1 VVLRVVLF
9 RPNQH
14 RRKAW
19 IERLQ
24 KSGCDVRFVHDPE
37 RMPGETDLVVIDT
50 AVGRWKDYVRLL
62 KGPGIPIVL
71 LADRDE
77 NVAED
82 ELAVLGAAGTVTQEQ
97 EPSRVLAGFLHIQ
110 GNGPSD
116 PAGTDAPASFPPYG
130 RTLVLTAE
138 ASGREEPQQA
148 GSIREEEE
156 DPGLSDAES
165 ESEKGHRPDAGK
177 TLSQRKAVRQRLAE
191 RPSVRITPAM
201 HEDPAASL
209 EKASF
214 QNNVSAMPAPP
225 EAGERKP
232 RDSQAEGQTITTD
245 EETTRRTNS
254 LATPMRPQSPPLPTP
269 QRSRDLPSIAAV
281 YAAKGGVGKTTFV
294 LHLAALLAK
303 EGCRVCVLD
312 LDLMHG
318 TVASMLRIQPH
329 KTIVDLACR
338 IDDPKASRACLL
350 STKMGFSIVA
360 APNQPGMFRMEAEQ
374 LLAVLRFL
382 KEETDLLLID
392 TPAHFDAG
400 VKLALEQADLLM
412 LMTTDEPASVESLL
426 RMKPLIGH
434 LHPSPEIVMVWN
446 RLVERELKEQWRE
459 QIPWREL
466 LELPED
472 PTVGQAVRSGTWI
485 ASSPVSPY
493 RLRIKQLADHWMGLE
508 PERPDPGRRLL
519 KRWFLGR
526 PG

>member
-1 VVLRVVLF
+1 MVLF

-24 KSGCDVRFVHDPE
+24 KSGCDVRFVHDSE

-62 KGPGIPIVL
+62 KGQGIPIVL
-71 LADRDE
+71 LSDRDE

-82 ELAVLGAAGTVTQEQ
+82 ELAALGAAGIVTEKEEPDRALARFLRFQE
-97 EPSRVLAGFLHIQ
+97 S
-110 GNGPSD
+110 GPSD
-116 PAGTDAPASFPPYG
+116 PAGTDAPASFPSYG
-130 RTLVLTAE
+130 RMLESTAE
-138 ASGREEPQQA
+138 ASGGEEPQQA
-148 GSIREEEE
+148 GSIR
-156 DPGLSDAES
+156 DPGLSDAEPVS
-165 ESEKGHRPDAGK
+165 EQGHRPDAGK
-177 TLSQRKAVRQRLAE
+177 TLSQRKAARQRLAE
-191 RPSVRITPAM
+191 RPSVKITSAV
-201 HEDPAASL
+201 HEDPAAYP
-209 EKASF
+209 EKTPL
-214 QNNVSAMPAPP
+214 QDNVSAMPAPP
-225 EAGERKP
+225 EVGDREP

-245 EETTRRTNS
+245 EESTRWTS
-254 LATPMRPQSPPLPTP
+254 GLATPVRPQSPPPPTP
-269 QRSRDLPSIAAV
+269 QRSRELPSIAAV

-350 STKMGFSIVA
+350 SVKMGFSIVA
-360 APNQPGMFRMEAEQ
+360 APSQPGMFRMEAEQ
-374 LLAVLRFL
+374 LPVVLRFL

-426 RMKPLIGH
+426 NMKPFIDR
-434 LHPSPEIVMVWN
+434 LHPSPEIVTVWN

-459 QIPWREL
+459 QLPWGEL